1 MIKKS
6 KVIAAIHEG
15 VFNAHKKYEKWS
27 GGEWIGDYGV
37 EGFLV
42 SEIASTIHQFQ
53 EDGEHLYLELP
64 FSDIKARSG
73 ARKRRGRPTKGIRMA
88 RRVDIALCNENN
100 EPVYVIEVKR
110 KWDNTQCEKD
120 LQKLRDLVTN
130 FDHVA
135 GGSLESGFL
144 AVYVQERHF
153 ENDLK
158 EEMKW
163 TEEYAK
169 NLRFPGAA
177 VDFHKRSWEK
187 KRAVYLEQEGVVS
200 EESVD
205 WEYGCHIIEVS
216 RKQ

>member
-1 MIKKS
+1 M
-6 KVIAAIHEG
+6 
-15 VFNAHKKYEKWS
+15 S

-53 EDGEHLYLELP
+53 KDGEYLYLELP
-64 FSDIKARSG
+64 FLHIKTWSG

-144 AVYVQERHF
+144 AVYVQERRS
-153 ENDLK
+153 EDNLK
-158 EEMKW
+158 EEMKR

-177 VDFHKRSWEK
+177 VNFHKKSWEK
-187 KRAVYLEQEGVVS
+187 KRVVYLEQEGVVS
-200 EESVD
+200 EEFS
-205 WEYGCHIIEVS
+205 
-216 RKQ
+216 